1 MHTGDKVKTMNYSLV
16 YWWPTEGEV
25 KDMKL
30 GGAVGAWIAQ
40 NQKVLDKRRAPEV
53 VKLLQEQFP
62 YLTSIEA
69 QHVQLH
75 WAKT

>member
-1 MHTGDKVKTMNYSLV
+1 MHTGDKVKTMNYAIV
-16 YWWPTEGEV
+16 FWWPTEGENR
-25 KDMKL
+25 DMKL
-30 GGAVGAWIAQ
+30 GGSVGAWIAQ

-53 VKLLQEQFP
+53 VKLLHEQFP

-69 QHVQLH
+69 QHVQLQ